1 MHYISSIIKKKMLLN
16 KPGKNTRTIDP
27 GNQQVSQELTQTSLE
42 RSKGKIKGAKETV
55 NKWNI

>member
-1 MHYISSIIKKKMLLN
+1 MLLN